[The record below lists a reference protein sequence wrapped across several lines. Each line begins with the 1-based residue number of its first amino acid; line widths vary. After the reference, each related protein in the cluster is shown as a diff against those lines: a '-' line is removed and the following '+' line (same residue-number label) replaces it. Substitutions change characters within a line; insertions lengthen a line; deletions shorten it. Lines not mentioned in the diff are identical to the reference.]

1 MFLAYLEFLMYEE
14 VVWEPKGTFPPCSW
28 SRPIFQVLFGL
39 AKNFFCFL
47 VFSCMMALL
56 VLSRLTPFETIFVRL
71 NCDSSHISMHFFK
84 VKKLVNFCVVILIL
98 KMEES
103 IYFQHIMLYYFK
115 KGIKTQLKWKKKD
128 LLQCMEIYSKYRLK
142 KKGILV
148 PAVPCSLLI

>member
-1 MFLAYLEFLMYEE
+1 MHSQVWGSVTRVFQEGSVSKSQILPPKMFHSQIGLGSIAHYITSETYR
-14 VVWEPKGTFPPCSW
+14 VPDHT
-28 SRPIFQVLFGL
+28 GL

-98 KMEES
+98 KMEENM
-103 IYFQHIMLYYFK
+103 MLYYFK
-115 KGIKTQLKWKKKD
+115 TGKNATKTHTHKD
-128 LLQCMEIYSKYRLK
+128 L
-142 KKGILV
+142 
-148 PAVPCSLLI
+148 CSLWRRCWD